1 MPIRRHGA
9 RALAALFPAVIPLF
23 IAFFAG
29 ATPCAA
35 QLQQGALKGVL
46 LAPDGSGVPGA
57 TVTLLDGLGVP
68 IASAP
73 APDGMFVLENIP
85 PGAYTLRATAPGLAA
100 TVHHVSVT
108 SALPVQLRVRLS
120 AVAAERV
127 QVRGE
132 QGGQSTT
139 RVTLGGDA
147 VRRAP
152 ARLRSR
158 GLQDAI
164 ATAQGWATED
174 NGLLH
179 IRGVDDGV
187 LYVIDGVPVYERLD
201 GLFGMAPDP
210 AMVDTLTIVTGNIP
224 AEYGWKAGGVLDV
237 RSAAG
242 AAEAWSASVDAGLGS
257 HDTRELSALAGGP
270 LAAAGAVTI
279 GLSRATSSRFLDPVH
294 PDNLH
299 NDGAS
304 WSGGGQAGWT
314 FSPSNTLTAVG
325 SFSRADFDVP
335 HGGEQEEA
343 GQNQEQRTRQ
353 YGQSLSWQRAWSDRT
368 VSQIAQYARSGSSA
382 LAGSAQDTPL
392 FVDADRTLRRAGVL
406 ASVSHARGRHL
417 IKAGGEA
424 SWLRLRERFLFAVTD
439 VEEGREAD
447 LSEAA
452 LAFTPE
458 SPFTFR
464 AADAPWLAALYVQ
477 DSFRATDR
485 LTVDAG
491 VRVDWSR
498 LLLRRSQVS
507 PRLGAA
513 YFLPRT
519 GTTIRGSINRFF
531 QPPQAENILLS
542 SSEAAWAIS
551 PFADDTGGGAA
562 LEPER
567 TTALE
572 AGIDQP
578 LAGGLRLDVA
588 WWGRRIRHVT
598 DPNVFFGSTL
608 LFPNAVARGRASGVE
623 VRLEVPRRRGW
634 SGYLSYGHGRVVQ
647 VGPITGGL
655 FLEEEVIEIGPGTEF
670 TPDHD
675 QRNVGAVG
683 VTFDDD
689 VRGFWVS
696 MTGRHESG
704 TPLEVE
710 AAELDELRDRPG
722 ADLVDFERGRVKP
735 RTLLD
740 AAASFRLLRRGAT
753 DISLRAAL
761 LNLTGSRFAWN
772 FGNPFSGTH
781 FGPGRTAQIAL
792 RVSVR

>member
-1 MPIRRHGA
+1 MLTRRHP
-9 RALAALFPAVIPLF
+9 AAAVVAWFLVVTAANPV
-23 IAFFAG
+23 
-29 ATPCAA
+29 AA
-35 QLQQGALKGVL
+35 QLQQGVVQGVL
-46 LAPDGSGVPGA
+46 LAPDGARASNAV
-57 TVTLLDGLGVP
+57 VTLLDRLGVP

-73 APDGMFVLENIP
+73 AADGTFVLENIP
-85 PGAYTLRATAPGLAA
+85 VGIYALRATAAGLAA
-100 TVHHVSVT
+100 TVRQVSVT
-108 SALPVQLRVRLS
+108 SAVPVRLRVRLS
-120 AVAAERV
+120 AVAAEQV
-127 QVRGE
+127 QVYGE
-132 QGGQSTT
+132 EGGPGDTTT

-179 IRGVDDGV
+179 VRGVDDGF

-201 GLFGMAPDP
+201 GLFGMTPDP

-224 AEYGWKAGGVLDV
+224 AEYGWKAGGVLEV

-242 AAEAWSASVDAGLGS
+242 AADDWSGSIDAGAGS
-257 HDTRELSALAGGP
+257 HDTREVSAIAGGP
-270 LAAAGAVTI
+270 LAAAGAVTL
-279 GLSRATSSRFLDPVH
+279 GLSRSSSSRFLDPVH

-314 FSPSNTLTAVG
+314 FSPSNILTAVG
-325 SFSRADFDVP
+325 SFSRAGFDVP
-335 HGGEQEEA
+335 HGEDQEEA
-343 GQNQEQRTRQ
+343 GQDQEQRTRQ
-353 YGQSLSWQRAWSDRT
+353 YGQSLSWQRAWSGRT

-382 LAGSAQDTPL
+382 LAGSERDTPL
-392 FVDADRTLRRAGVL
+392 FVAANRTLRRAGVL
-406 ASVSHARGRHL
+406 ASVSHARRRHL
-417 IKAGGEA
+417 IKAGAEA
-424 SWLRLRERFLFAVTD
+424 SWLRLRERFVFAVTD
-439 VEEGREAD
+439 DEEGEEAD

-458 SPFTFR
+458 SPFSFR
-464 AADAPWLAALYVQ
+464 GAENPWLAAVYVQ
-477 DSFRATDR
+477 DSFRATGR

-507 PRLGAA
+507 PRVGAA
-513 YFLPRT
+513 YFVPQT
-519 GTTIRGSINRFF
+519 GTTIRGSVNRFF
-531 QPPQAENILLS
+531 QPPQPENILLS
-542 SSEAAWAIS
+542 SSEAAWALS
-551 PFADDTGGGAA
+551 PFADEIGGGAA

-567 TTALE
+567 TTAIEL
-572 AGIDQP
+572 GVDQP
-578 LAGGLRLDVA
+578 LGGGVRLDVA
-588 WWGRRIRHVT
+588 WWWRRIRNVT

-623 VRLEVPRRRGW
+623 VRLEVPRRSGW
-634 SGYLSYGHGRVVQ
+634 SGYLSYGNGRVVQ
-647 VGPITGGL
+647 VGPIAGGL

-675 QRNVGAVG
+675 QRHVGAFG

-689 VRGFWVS
+689 VRGFWMSV
-696 MTGRHESG
+696 TGRHESG

-710 AAELDELRDRPG
+710 EDELDELGDRPG
-722 ADLVDFERGRVKP
+722 AELVDFERGRVKP

-740 AAASFRLLRRGAT
+740 AAASVRLLRRGAA
-753 DISLRAAL
+753 DISLRAAV
-761 LNLTGSRFAWN
+761 LNLTGRRFAWN

-781 FGPGRTAQIAL
+781 FGPGRTVQIAL

>member
-1 MPIRRHGA
+1 MLTRRHPV
-9 RALAALFPAVIPLF
+9 AAVVAWFLVVTAANPV
-23 IAFFAG
+23 
-29 ATPCAA
+29 AA
-35 QLQQGALKGVL
+35 QLQQGVVQGVL
-46 LAPDGSGVPGA
+46 LAPDGGRASNAV
-57 TVTLLDGLGVP
+57 VTLLDRLGVP

-73 APDGMFVLENIP
+73 AADGTFVLENIP
-85 PGAYTLRATAPGLAA
+85 VGTYALRATAAGLAA
-100 TVHHVSVT
+100 TVRQVSVT
-108 SALPVQLRVRLS
+108 SAVPVRLRVRLS
-120 AVAAERV
+120 AVAAEQV
-127 QVRGE
+127 QVYGE
-132 QGGQSTT
+132 EGGPGDTTT
-139 RVTLGGDA
+139 RVTLGGAA

-179 IRGVDDGV
+179 VRGVDDGF

-242 AAEAWSASVDAGLGS
+242 AADDWSGSIDAGAGS
-257 HDTRELSALAGGP
+257 YDTREVSAIAGGP
-270 LAAAGAVTI
+270 LAAAGAVTL
-279 GLSRATSSRFLDPVH
+279 GLSRSSSSRFLDPVH

-314 FSPSNTLTAVG
+314 FSPSNILTAVG

-335 HGGEQEEA
+335 HGEDQEEA
-343 GQNQEQRTRQ
+343 GQDQEQRTRQ
-353 YGQSLSWQRAWSDRT
+353 YGQSLSWQRAWSGRT
-368 VSQIAQYARSGSSA
+368 VSQIAQYVRSGSSA
-382 LAGSAQDTPL
+382 LAGSERDTPL
-392 FVDADRTLRRAGVL
+392 FVDGNRTLRRAGVL

-417 IKAGGEA
+417 IKAGAEA
-424 SWLRLRERFLFAVTD
+424 SWLRLRERFVFAVTD
-439 VEEGREAD
+439 DEEGEEAD

-458 SPFTFR
+458 SPFSFR
-464 AADAPWLAALYVQ
+464 GAENPWLAAVYVQ

-507 PRLGAA
+507 PRVGAA
-513 YFLPRT
+513 YFVPQT
-519 GTTIRGSINRFF
+519 GTTIRGSVNRFF
-531 QPPQAENILLS
+531 QPPQPENILLS
-542 SSEAAWAIS
+542 SSEAAWALS
-551 PFADDTGGGAA
+551 PFADEIGGGAA

-567 TTALE
+567 TTAIEL
-572 AGIDQP
+572 GVDQP
-578 LAGGLRLDVA
+578 LGGGVRLDVA
-588 WWGRRIRHVT
+588 WWRRRIRNVT

-608 LFPNAVARGRASGVE
+608 LFPNAVTRGRASGVE

-634 SGYLSYGHGRVVQ
+634 SGYLSYGNGRVVQ
-647 VGPITGGL
+647 VGPIAGGL

-675 QRNVGAVG
+675 QRHVGAFG

-689 VRGFWVS
+689 VRGFWMSV
-696 MTGRHESG
+696 TGRHESG

-710 AAELDELRDRPG
+710 EDELDELAERPG
-722 ADLVDFERGRVKP
+722 AELVDFDRGRVKP

-740 AAASFRLLRRGAT
+740 AAASVRLLRRGAA
-753 DISLRAAL
+753 DISLRAAV
-761 LNLTGSRFAWN
+761 LNLTGRRFAWN

-781 FGPGRTAQIAL
+781 FGPGRTVQIAL